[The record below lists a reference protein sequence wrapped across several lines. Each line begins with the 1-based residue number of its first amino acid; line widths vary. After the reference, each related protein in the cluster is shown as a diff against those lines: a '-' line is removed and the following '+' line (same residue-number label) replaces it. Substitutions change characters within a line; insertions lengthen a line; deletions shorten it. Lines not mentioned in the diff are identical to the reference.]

1 MGSLSR
7 RLDEVQAQPLHRVL
21 GIGTITAADGRARF
35 DMTVGAHSANPRGA
49 LHGGVIYALCDVAA
63 YAALLS
69 LLADDED
76 AVTHDLHVSLLRPA
90 QTGERVQF
98 SAQVLRRG
106 RSLAFIDAQA
116 LRGDT
121 VLASARVTKSLLH
134 AN

>member
-1 MGSLSR
+1 MSSLSQ
-7 RLDEVQAQPLHRVL
+7 RLDQVQAQPLHRVL
-21 GIGTITAADGRARF
+21 GIGAITATDGRASF
-35 DMTVGAHSANPRGA
+35 DLTVGTHSANPRGA

-90 QTGERVQF
+90 QTGECVQF

-121 VLASARVTKSLLH
+121 LLASARVTKSILH
-134 AN
+134 AD